1 MEIKCNLK
9 VYNYNS
15 CKPLKQTVSAVIAFV
30 LMPSWLIV
38 FIWSPRKQQH
48 TNHKLSI

>member
-15 CKPLKQTVSAVIAFV
+15 CKPLEQKQCPP
-30 LMPSWLIV
+30 L
-38 FIWSPRKQQH
+38 
-48 TNHKLSI
+48 